1 MCKPLGNLKEAIIAD
16 PNLTRIAL
24 CMHSMPDPDSIG
36 SALGLSKVLKNWN
49 PEIKCTYIY
58 EGEISHPQN
67 KTLINLLNIPLTN
80 AKEIEDIEGKFDHFI
95 SLDVMPERCLQCCD
109 IDVEYLMAIDHHRA
123 ETSSAKFTDIRP
135 VGATSSIIWEYLHK
149 EDIAF
154 NEEDEEDIFIATAL
168 VFGIQTDTDDLT
180 SENVTSLDYKAVE
193 GLMKYADRSKI
204 QLIKN
209 YPIPSYQFELEG
221 KLNDEGNIKVTNGIF
236 VGGVGYISITKRDA
250 LPTMASLRARMEGV
264 DTAFIFGIIDDHI
277 EVSVRSQ
284 GVSIDVNTLCQK
296 IFGKDH
302 AGGKMGAGAAKVP
315 LGFLGVSSTASED
328 VKEKAWEAIKTI
340 VIDKIF
346 HIMEGNG

>member
-1 MCKPLGNLKEAIIAD
+1 MCKPLIDLKEAILAD
-16 PNLTRIAL
+16 TNLSRIAL
-24 CMHSMPDPDSIG
+24 CMHAMPDPDCIG
-36 SALGLSKVLKNWN
+36 SALGLTKVLKHWN
-49 PEIKCTYIY
+49 PEVKCTYIY

-67 KTLINLLNIPLTN
+67 KTLLNLLNISLTN
-80 AKEIEDIEGKFDHFI
+80 AKEIEEIEDKFDHFI
-95 SLDVMPERCLQCCD
+95 SLDVMPERCLQSCN
-109 IDVEYLMAIDHHRA
+109 IDVEYLMAIDHHRV

-135 VGATSSIIWEYLHK
+135 VGATSSLIWEYLNK
-149 EDIAF
+149 ENIEF
-154 NEEDEEDIFIATAL
+154 NEEDEGDTFIATAL

-193 GLMKYADRSKI
+193 SLMKYADRSKI

-221 KLNDEGNIKVTNGIF
+221 KLNEEGNIKVAKGIF

-264 DTAFIFGIIDDHI
+264 DTAFIFGIVGDYI

-284 GVSIDVNTLCQK
+284 GVSTDVNTLCQK

-302 AGGKMGAGAAKVP
+302 AGGKMGSGAAKVP
-315 LGFLGVSSTASED
+315 LGFLGVSSTAPKD
-328 VKEKAWEAIKTI
+328 VKEKAWEAIKAI

-346 HIMEGNG
+346 HVMEGNG